1 MSNVH
6 LHEQGNGVE
15 HLTEENH
22 HHATQ
27 EATREERG
35 LMPPEVIYEG
45 VWYKPPAIYNS
56 PGLPGMKA
64 FDDDFVYFC
73 VSPNIWRRFALDVW
87 RV

>member
-6 LHEQGNGVE
+6 IHDQGNGVE
-15 HLTEENH
+15 HLTEVNH

-35 LMPPEVIYEG
+35 LMPPAMIFEG
-45 VWYKPPAIYNS
+45 VWYKPPAVFNS
-56 PGLPGMKA
+56 PGRPGMKA
-64 FDDDFVYFC
+64 FDEDYMYIC
-73 VSPNIWRRFALDVW
+73 VSLNIWRRVELEVW